1 MSHGYPM
8 TQLQRLHEGAKAQA
22 ETIADLSDNG
32 LSRGARDQH
41 TIYAGLDEALALS
54 IDARELADV
63 LRTVGQMLRHMSL
76 HEVRSAMMFLEAQH
90 TRPPSEPP
98 PHDEGRE
105 PHHGSAGLLEEKTRR
120 EKAPLKGHD
129 DP

>member
-1 MSHGYPM
+1 MSAGQHM
-8 TQLQRLHEGAKAQA
+8 SQLQRLHEGAKAQA

-41 TIYAGLDEALALS
+41 TIYAGLDEAIVLS

-76 HEVRSAMMFLEAQH
+76 HEVRSALLFLEAQH
-90 TRPPSEPP
+90 GRAPSEPP

-105 PHHGSAGLLEEKTRR
+105 PYHGASGLLDEITRR
-120 EKAPLKGHD
+120 EKPPWKED
-129 DP
+129 E